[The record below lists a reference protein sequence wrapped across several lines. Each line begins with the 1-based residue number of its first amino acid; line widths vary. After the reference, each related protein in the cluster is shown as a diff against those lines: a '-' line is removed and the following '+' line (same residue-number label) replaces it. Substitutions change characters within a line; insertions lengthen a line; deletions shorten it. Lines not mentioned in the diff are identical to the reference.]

1 MRPSSRPITSA
12 DLPLASQLATAWRL
26 KLSSN
31 LRCVRTGIGLFGLIM
46 RLFACFPVRQFEAT
60 SPARLRRKRRNEER
74 QNMSKAHEQGKSD
87 AKANKGQKEPNS
99 FTNDKERKDYQAGWN
114 EGKKKGN

>member
-1 MRPSSRPITSA
+1 
-12 DLPLASQLATAWRL
+12 
-26 KLSSN
+26 
-31 LRCVRTGIGLFGLIM
+31 
-46 RLFACFPVRQFEAT
+46 
-60 SPARLRRKRRNEER
+60 
-74 QNMSKAHEQGKSD
+74 MSKAHEQGKSD